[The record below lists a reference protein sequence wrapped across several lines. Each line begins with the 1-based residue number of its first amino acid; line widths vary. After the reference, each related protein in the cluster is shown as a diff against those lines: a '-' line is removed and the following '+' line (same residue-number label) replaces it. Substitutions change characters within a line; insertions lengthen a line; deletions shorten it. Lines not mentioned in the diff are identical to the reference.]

1 MKHLCLLLIV
11 AVSALLARAE
21 ERSFSI
27 VFGAETPSSTSLK
40 NDNFTSAVSS
50 GKSYIKGVTSVVAVF
65 PEADAIRLSSNK
77 TNGKFNIALT
87 DEASVAATRIEVK
100 ARRYDNQRD
109 ADAYIVLN
117 GETIYIPEVTA
128 ADYSLSLPS
137 ASSRKL
143 TNLIVDADRRVYIHS
158 ITVYYD
164 SATGDVEPEL
174 ETVATPVIV
183 PGGGTVSY
191 GTNVSMSCAT
201 EGAVIYYTI
210 DGAEPTSAATVYSEP
225 FAVFSDMSVKA
236 FAVKEGM
243 NPSEMAVAN
252 LKVRNSEA
260 SLTAEFDF
268 ANPASLNP
276 SVEAPA
282 QKEFVSLD
290 GRTFTDGD
298 VAVSFTAAGDGNH
311 VRLYHSYDAGI
322 DVRVY
327 DGESVTVRSLN
338 PNMTLLSAEFEMSLS
353 GGSTGSSDVNFEA
366 STGEYEWLTNTWT
379 AQADESVSEV
389 VLTSGMQSRFSALR
403 VKLQRT
409 MGIDGIENDHD
420 ERAAYYTLQGLRVS
434 QPGTGIYIRVTP
446 TKAEKVI
453 IRP

>member
-11 AVSALLARAE
+11 AVSALLGRAE

-117 GETIYIPEVTA
+117 GETIYIPEVTES
-128 ADYSLSLPS
+128 DYSLSLPS

-164 SATGDVEPEL
+164 SAAGDVEPEL

-268 ANPASLNP
+268 GNPASLSP

-353 GGSTGSSDVNFEA
+353 GGSTGSSDVNFVP

-379 AQADESVSEV
+379 APADESVSEV
-389 VLTSGMQSRFSALR
+389 VLTSSMQSRFSALR
-403 VKLQRT
+403 VTLQRT
-409 MGIDGIENDHD
+409 MGIEGIENDHD